1 MPDIARLDR
10 DGVLIAVATVAAAE
24 WKTNPQARTVQLPD
38 AHDMRERLGAYRF
51 DYVRNR
57 FMPVS
62 REPLD
67 VADRDGPE
75 LLDALVFTVWKLVR
89 QDVVTVPPK
98 VRQALQNWRQTLDA
112 RRQGHGR

>member
-1 MPDIARLDR
+1 MPDIARLD
-10 DGVLIAVATVAAAE
+10 DNGLLIAVDTVADAD
-24 WKTNPQARTVQLPD
+24 WRTDPQARTVKLP
-38 AHDMRERLGAYRF
+38 ANHDMRERIGTYRYEF
-51 DYVRNR
+51 LRQR

-75 LLDALVFTVWKLVR
+75 LVDALVFTVWELVR

-98 VRQALQNWRQTLDA
+98 VRQALQAWRQTLDG
-112 RRQGHGR
+112 RRQRG

>member
-1 MPDIARLDR
+1 MPDIARLDQ
-10 DGVLIAVATVAAAE
+10 DSVLIAVYTVADAD
-24 WKTNPQARTVQLPD
+24 WKTDPQARTVRLP
-38 AHDMRERLGAYRF
+38 ANHDMRERLGAYRF
-51 DYVRNR
+51 DYLRHG

-75 LLDALVFTVWKLVR
+75 LVR

-98 VRQALQNWRQTLDA
+98 VRQALQVWRQTLDG
-112 RRQGHGR
+112 RRQGR